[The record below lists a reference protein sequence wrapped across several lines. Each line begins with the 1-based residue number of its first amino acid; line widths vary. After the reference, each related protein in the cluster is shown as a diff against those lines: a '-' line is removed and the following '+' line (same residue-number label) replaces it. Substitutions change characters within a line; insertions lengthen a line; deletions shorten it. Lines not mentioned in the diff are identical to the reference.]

1 MRILVAGGGGFIGS
15 HLDEKFLAGGHSV
28 AILDDFNDFYDP
40 QIKRANIAALS
51 KDVPVH
57 HVDLRENAAVRNLF
71 HREKFDTIAHL
82 AARAGVRPS
91 IQHPQLY
98 YDTNVTGTLH
108 LLDAARAPGVERFIF
123 ASSSSVY
130 GVSKTVPFSEEQHL
144 TQTISPYAATKL
156 AAEFLCSTYSHLYK
170 LRVVALRY
178 FTVYGPRPRPDLAIH
193 QFTKKIHAGQPIDQ
207 FGDGPTRR
215 DYTYIDEILHGT
227 RSPLPY
233 SGRLFDIF
241 NLGESETIQLKDLI
255 EKIEKAL
262 GKKAKINQLPE
273 QPGDVPL
280 TCADISKARKL
291 LGYNPT
297 TQLSEGLPHFIEWFM
312 QRASLTSRSC
322 RSRNAHVS
330 SPARRNPEPHCWP
343 RCSTIIRSCSCYR
356 KRRHISQLF
365 SPNTRRVVAG
375 CSSIISRANRART
388 CSLPGRACAASAIT
402 PIFRVPNFFKDSR
415 APLSTPPG
423 PTTTCWS

>member
-1 MRILVAGGGGFIGS
+1 MRILVTGGAGFIGS
-15 HLDEKFLAGGHSV
+15 HLVGKLLTAGHSV

-40 QIKRANIAALS
+40 QIKRANIEKIS

-108 LLDAARAPGVERFIF
+108 LLEAARATGVERFIF

-156 AAEFLCSTYSHLYK
+156 AAEFLCSTYSHLYQ

-178 FTVYGPRPRPDLAIH
+178 FTVYGPRQRPDLAIH

-207 FGDGPTRR
+207 FGDGTTRR
-215 DYTYIDEILHGT
+215 DYTYIDDIIQGT
-227 RSPLPY
+227 MAALIYNGP
-233 SGRLFDIF
+233 LFDIF

-262 GKKAKINQLPE
+262 GQKAKINQLPE

-280 TCADISKARKL
+280 TCADISKARRL

-297 TQLSEGLPHFIEWFM
+297 TQLSEGLPRFIEWFM
-312 QRASLTSRSC
+312 RRAS
-322 RSRNAHVS
+322 
-330 SPARRNPEPHCWP
+330 
-343 RCSTIIRSCSCYR
+343 
-356 KRRHISQLF
+356 
-365 SPNTRRVVAG
+365 
-375 CSSIISRANRART
+375 
-388 CSLPGRACAASAIT
+388 
-402 PIFRVPNFFKDSR
+402 
-415 APLSTPPG
+415 
-423 PTTTCWS
+423 